1 MFLFIPNPLVSL
13 SFLFVIYLFL
23 SIFAISSP
31 AHTRSPLPSP
41 TSPSPEPPA
50 LPPPSSLPPWLLTS
64 SPPSPHSQCPPA
76 HARRA
81 GRGRGAEEERGGR
94 EGEEG
99 AQRTAMPPRGIA
111 HRGRRGEREDL
122 KPVGTL
128 SWLPLKYGVSTSG
141 IEVLED

>member
-1 MFLFIPNPLVSL
+1 MFMFLFITNPLVSL

-23 SIFAISSP
+23 SIFATSSP
-31 AHTRSPLPSP
+31 AHTRSPLLPQPLPPLSLLPSL
-41 TSPSPEPPA
+41 
-50 LPPPSSLPPWLLTS
+50 LPPPSSPGSLHPPLPA
-64 SPPSPHSQCPPA
+64 PHSQCPPA

-128 SWLPLKYGVSTSG
+128 S
-141 IEVLED
+141 